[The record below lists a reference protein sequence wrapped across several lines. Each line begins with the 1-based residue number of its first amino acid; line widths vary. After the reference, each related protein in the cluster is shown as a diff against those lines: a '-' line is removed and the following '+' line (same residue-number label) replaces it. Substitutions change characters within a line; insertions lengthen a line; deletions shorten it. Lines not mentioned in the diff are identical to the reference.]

1 MWHLLSAPLKSCWKV
16 GNARLYNATLYGHLA
31 TSIPLLVANLR
42 DSDPKTRAN
51 AAGALGNLARNGSRL
66 CAELMKSGA
75 PVALLAVALT
85 VLSPP
90 SRRARP
96 ERSTHGALLTRSA
109 AIVGHAMHRRKNPD
123 IIMSLRYHGM
133 SEDRCMFPSCSF
145 ECRENLFSCVRNLPT
160 LTSSK
165 E

>member
-75 PVALLAVALT
+75 PAALLAVALT

-90 SRRARP
+90 AAVP
-96 ERSTHGALLTRSA
+96 DLSA
-109 AIVGHAMHRRKNPD
+109 ARTA
-123 IIMSLRYHGM
+123 
-133 SEDRCMFPSCSF
+133 
-145 ECRENLFSCVRNLPT
+145 LFSLGRPPLWGMPCIGVKTPTSLCLCDIMACLRIGVCSLHVRLNAGKIYLAVYAIFPR
-160 LTSSK
+160 
-165 E
+165 